1 LRWSPG
7 LFEIRFY
14 EAGLAVLILLA
25 ALASVGSRSRLGA
38 VAALGVVGFSVGLIF
53 ILFGAPDLAMTQFM
67 IETLT
72 VILFVLVFYH
82 LPRFARLSSRAARIR
97 DLIVAAMAG
106 STMTALVLV
115 ASSVQLH
122 RPISDYFAE
131 NSQPLAHGRNIV
143 NVILVDFRGIDT
155 LGEITVLAV
164 AGVGVYALLKLR
176 LAKGGGGE

>member
-1 LRWSPG
+1 MYPAP
-7 LFEIRFY
+7 
-14 EAGLAVLILLA
+14 AGNQWVGIVKDVTSD
-25 ALASVGSRSRLGA
+25 LASGMARWRRFFFVP
-38 VAALGVVGFSVGLIF
+38 
-53 ILFGAPDLAMTQFM
+53 FGR
-67 IETLT
+67 
-72 VILFVLVFYH
+72 FVLAGVA
-82 LPRFARLSSRAARIR
+82 LPRGAGWQPLRSPAARPPRHGIR
-97 DLIVAAMAG
+97 CDPHFQAG